1 MRLTPFGKAVVWVI
15 VLAVGYWIAVLPA
28 LWWTDNPI
36 AIR

>member
-1 MRLTPFGKAVVWVI
+1 MRLTKRGRIVVT
-15 VLAVGYWIAVLPA
+15 VLLFALAYTIASVPA